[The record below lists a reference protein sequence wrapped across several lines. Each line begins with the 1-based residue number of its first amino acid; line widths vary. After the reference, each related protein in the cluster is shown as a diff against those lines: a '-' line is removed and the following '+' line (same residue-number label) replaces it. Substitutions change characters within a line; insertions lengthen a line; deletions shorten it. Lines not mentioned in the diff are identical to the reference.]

1 MRHMD
6 IEPEDVSTK
15 VVDRVKNDEQYS
27 TESSSNSNSNSSSS
41 SSSNSGKP
49 TARAAALRLQ
59 LQELEEEILAKVAL
73 RESLQRE
80 LKNIEG
86 N

>member
-1 MRHMD
+1 MRNMD
-6 IEPEDVSTK
+6 IEPEDVNTK

-27 TESSSNSNSNSSSS
+27 TESSSNSNSSSSS
-41 SSSNSGKP
+41 TCGKP